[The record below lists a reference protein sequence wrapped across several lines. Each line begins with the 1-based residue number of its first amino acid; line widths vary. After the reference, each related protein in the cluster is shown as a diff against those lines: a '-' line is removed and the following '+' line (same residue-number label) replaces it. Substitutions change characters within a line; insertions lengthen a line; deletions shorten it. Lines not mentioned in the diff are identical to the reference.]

1 MTVLYEDNNLYVIN
15 KPAGLS
21 TESGHSKHPSAE
33 DEAMAFL
40 TAELGHKPRYLRAVH
55 RLDRASSG
63 VLVLA
68 KNKTALSHL
77 MSQFEH
83 RETDKTYRAVVQTAP
98 PASTGTITHYL
109 KRTEDRRQ
117 AIVLPRPAENAQA
130 ATLDYQV
137 LGEHPQGFELRL
149 HPHSGRFHQI
159 RAQMAFIGSPI
170 VGDVLYGGQPWMEH
184 AIMLHAEKMVL
195 AHPNSGQELTFECL
209 PDWATYR
216 T

>member
-33 DEAMAFL
+33 DEALAYL
-40 TAELGHKPRYLRAVH
+40 KVELGHQPRYLRAVH

-68 KNKTALSHL
+68 KNKTALSRL
-77 MSQFEH
+77 MTQFEN
-83 RETDKTYRAVVQTAP
+83 RETDKTYRAVVVTAP
-98 PASTGTITHYL
+98 PENTGTLTHYL
-109 KRTEDRRQ
+109 KRTEDRRK
-117 AIVLPRPAENAQA
+117 AVVLPGFAPDAQV
-130 ATLDYQV
+130 ATLDYEV
-137 LGEHPQGFELRL
+137 LGKHPQGFELRL

-159 RAQMAFIGSPI
+159 RAQMAYISCPI
-170 VGDVLYGGQPWMEH
+170 FGDVLYGGPAWTEH
-184 AIMLHAEKMVL
+184 AIMLHAEKMIL